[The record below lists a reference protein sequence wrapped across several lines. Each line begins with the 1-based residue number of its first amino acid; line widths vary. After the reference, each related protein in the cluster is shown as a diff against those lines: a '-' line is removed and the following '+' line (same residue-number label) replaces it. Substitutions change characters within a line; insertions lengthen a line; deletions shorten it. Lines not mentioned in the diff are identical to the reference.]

1 MAILLQYNAA
11 TSHTLTHLEASTQL
25 KGVSVVVFRGRSYV
39 CIDGCTVVGGRRGGG
54 EGYGRRTPTDDN
66 VFMTKSQ
73 HCANFNNLHLIQGIL
88 SSLNKDDLIRVRVL
102 YSN

>member
-1 MAILLQYNAA
+1 M
-11 TSHTLTHLEASTQL
+11 
-25 KGVSVVVFRGRSYV
+25 
-39 CIDGCTVVGGRRGGG
+39 CGGG
-54 EGYGRRTPTDDN
+54 MYGRLTPTDDN

-88 SSLNKDDLIRVRVL
+88 SSLNKDDLIHVRVL